1 MSRSDQ
7 DRFADIKAAIARCQ
21 TYAKHLKDD
30 DALVGMAYDAIL
42 RNLAVI
48 GEAARALST
57 ETRDTFPDIPWASI
71 TGLRNVVIH
80 EYFRVDKT
88 LILDIVDHGLAS
100 LSARLDAQR

>member
-7 DRFADIKAAIARCQ
+7 DRFADIKATIARCRA
-21 TYAKHLKDD
+21 YAKHLRDD

-48 GEAARALST
+48 SEAARALST
-57 ETRDTFPDIPWASI
+57 ETRDSLLDIPLASI

-88 LILDIVDHGLAS
+88 LILDIVDQELAS
-100 LSARLDAQR
+100 DSVQLDAQR